1 MIKKC
6 LGCGSV
12 LQYIDPEGDG
22 YIEKKNYSKSDI
34 CERCFRIKNYGEYKQ
49 IVKTNQDFIKILKDI
64 DKTNDLVILVLDVLN
79 LPKDLSMIK
88 EYLDNNIIA
97 VLTKR
102 DLLPRSI
109 KDEKLLKY
117 LENYEIRFIDKM
129 VVSSNKNYG
138 FDELMKK
145 INKYKISNNVYVVG
159 YTNAGKSTMINK
171 IIHNYTNQ
179 DSLITTSIL
188 PSTTLNTLDIKI
200 SDELTIIDT
209 PGLLDKGNIMNDV
222 SVDVLKKIIPKKF
235 IKPLTFQIRKPQSI
249 KIEDYIQIVCNNS
262 NDITFYMSNTLVVD
276 RSFKEFIPN
285 EKYKKYV
292 IDVHKACDIVIN
304 GLGFISVKKADQ
316 IIIYSKFDIDI
327 YTRKPLI

>member
-1 MIKKC
+1 MSKKC

-12 LQYIDPEGDG
+12 LQHIDPDGDG
-22 YIEKKNYSKSDI
+22 YIEKNNYLKSDI

-49 IVKTNQDFIKILKDI
+49 VAKTNKDFIGILKEINKND
-64 DKTNDLVILVLDVLN
+64 DLVVLVLDVLN
-79 LPKDLSMIK
+79 LPKDLKLINDYI
-88 EYLDNNIIA
+88 ENDIIL

-117 LENYEIRFIDKM
+117 MNSYNINFVDKL
-129 VVSSNKNYG
+129 VISSNKNYG
-138 FDELMKK
+138 FDELMDK
-145 INKYKISNNVYVVG
+145 INLHKKSNNVYVVG

-200 SDELTIIDT
+200 NDNLTIIDT
-209 PGLLDKGNIMNDV
+209 PGLLDNGNIINYVD
-222 SVDVLKKIIPKKF
+222 VDVLKKVIPKKF
-235 IKPLTFQIRKPQSI
+235 IKPLTFQIRKPQII
-249 KIEDYIQIVCNNS
+249 KIEDYIQLVCTNN
-262 NDITFYMSNTLVVD
+262 NDMTFYMSNTLIVD
-276 RSFKEFIPN
+276 RSFKEVN
-285 EKYKKYV
+285 VDNNYKKYI
-292 IDVHKACDIVIN
+292 IDINKECDIVIN
-304 GLGFISVKKADQ
+304 GLGFISVKKADK
-316 IIIYSKFDIDI
+316 ITIYSKFDIDI

>member
-138 FDELMKK
+138 FDELMEK

-159 YTNAGKSTMINK
+159 YTNAGPCLLLPLWYKDPQNR
-171 IIHNYTNQ
+171 HN
-179 DSLITTSIL
+179 
-188 PSTTLNTLDIKI
+188 
-200 SDELTIIDT
+200 
-209 PGLLDKGNIMNDV
+209 
-222 SVDVLKKIIPKKF
+222 
-235 IKPLTFQIRKPQSI
+235 IR
-249 KIEDYIQIVCNNS
+249 
-262 NDITFYMSNTLVVD
+262 
-276 RSFKEFIPN
+276 R
-285 EKYKKYV
+285 
-292 IDVHKACDIVIN
+292 
-304 GLGFISVKKADQ
+304 
-316 IIIYSKFDIDI
+316 
-327 YTRKPLI
+327 